1 MQINLVL
8 RLWLIR
14 LVCVSAALWHAHLQA
29 QAVYRILHPDGHVT
43 FSDKPPVTNVTNASK
58 VTTVEV
64 GPQTAETT
72 GADDL
77 PFALRQVVKKY
88 PVTLYTSGSCEPC
101 DSGRALLTSRGVPFT
116 EKTIATLED
125 SQALKRLSG
134 DPSLP
139 LLTIGT
145 QQLRGFSASE
155 WTQYLDA
162 AAYPPKSVLQTDY
175 RRPAASPLV
184 EINKQD
190 EAKPADSPQSN
201 PALSPM
207 PTWKD
212 PVSNPAGIQF

>member
-1 MQINLVL
+1 MQIHLVL

-14 LVCVSAALWHAHLQA
+14 LVCVSAALWHVHLQA

-43 FSDKPPVTNVTNASK
+43 FSDKPPVTNVSK
-58 VTTVEV
+58 VTAVEV
-64 GPQTAETT
+64 GTQTADTPA
-72 GADDL
+72 ADDL

-101 DSGRALLTSRGVPFT
+101 DSGRALLTSRGIPFT
-116 EKTIATLED
+116 EKTVATPED

-162 AAYPPKSVLQTDY
+162 AAYPPKSVLPTGY
-175 RRPAASPLV
+175 SRAAASPLV
-184 EINKQD
+184 EVKKQD

-201 PALSPM
+201 PNVSPM
-207 PTWKD
+207 QIRED